1 MLIVNN
7 EEVTSTVTHIDF
19 DEVLQNRISLIL
31 ELLAKKASEYAGDE
45 DRLHNFEAATAIMA
59 AAGFET
65 SREREIVS
73 MAMKHIVSV
82 LDLVRKTMRGATISK
97 EMISEKIGNTIN
109 YLILLEAGLYAEQE
123 CIAGRNKSKR
133 SA

>member
-1 MLIVNN
+1 MTVIKK
-7 EEVTSTVTHIDF
+7 EQTASTVSHVEF
-19 DEVLQNRISLIL
+19 DVVLQNRINLIL
-31 ELLAKKASEYAGDE
+31 EVLAKKAGEYAGDE
-45 DRLHNFEAATAIMA
+45 DRLHNFEAATAIME

-73 MAMKHIVSV
+73 MAMRHIVSV
-82 LDLVRKTMRGATISK
+82 LDLVRKNMLGESIPR
-97 EMISEKIGNTIN
+97 EMISEKIGDNIN

-123 CIAGRNKSKR
+123 CITKRNKNKG

>member
-19 DEVLQNRISLIL
+19 NEVLQNRISLIL

-65 SREREIVS
+65 SRER
-73 MAMKHIVSV
+73 
-82 LDLVRKTMRGATISK
+82 
-97 EMISEKIGNTIN
+97 
-109 YLILLEAGLYAEQE
+109 
-123 CIAGRNKSKR
+123 
-133 SA
+133 